1 MFWPCSNN
9 IRKLNIFIPRNTKDQ
24 INFVSNKIFNAEE
37 ITKGSLI
44 YWPGHVAIA
53 LSNDT
58 IIHSNAFHMRVSIEN
73 FREVNKRISKQ
84 YGHLLK
90 IKKFVF

>member
-1 MFWPCSNN
+1 ML
-9 IRKLNIFIPRNTKDQ
+9 K
-24 INFVSNKIFNAEE
+24 

-58 IIHSNAFHMRVSIEN
+58 IIHSNAFLMRVNIEN
-73 FREVNKRISKQ
+73 LEKLIKELVNNMVT
-84 YGHLLK
+84 Y
-90 IKKFVF
+90 